1 MPVRNL
7 ILILGDQLTP
17 TISSLR
23 GAEKDRDRILMAEV
37 AEEATY
43 VRHHK
48 KKIAFVF
55 SAMRHFAEELAE
67 AGWTV
72 DYVQLGDADNSG
84 SLKGEV
90 ERAVKRLKPSSVS
103 VTEPGEYRLLA
114 DFKGWDAELGVPVD
128 IRPDARFL
136 CSRSEF
142 EGWADGRKR
151 FLMEDFC
158 RHMRVKTGLLMDGD
172 KPAGGKWNFDKD
184 NRKPAAQDLFM
195 PRPRRFEPDE
205 ITQNVLSLVETRFS
219 EHFGALD
226 PFWFAVTRDEARQA
240 FDDFL
245 DSGLPR
251 FGDFQDA
258 MLRGEPFLYHAVV
271 SPYLNAGLLDPMEL
285 CQAVDQAYR
294 DGKVP
299 INSAEGFIRQIIGWR
314 EYVCGIYWLRMPE
327 MADENFLGATRD
339 LPSFYWSGETDM
351 TCLKE
356 AITQTRDEAYAHHI
370 QRLMITGNFAMLAG
384 IEPRQVHEWY
394 LAVYA
399 DAYEWVEMPNTL
411 GMSQFAD
418 GGFLASKPYASGGNY
433 IRKMSDYCGSC
444 RYDVAQKT
452 GEDACPFNAL
462 YWDFL
467 DRNAERL
474 RGNRRLA
481 TAYSTWER
489 MGEAKQ
495 DSYRD
500 SAHVFLQGLS

>member
-17 TISSLR
+17 AISSLR
-23 GAEKDRDRILMAEV
+23 GAGKDHDRILMAEV

-90 ERAVKRLKPSSVS
+90 ARAVKRLKPSSVS

-114 DFKGWDAELGVPVD
+114 DFKGWDTELGVPVD
-128 IRPDARFL
+128 IRPDGRFL

-151 FLMEDFC
+151 FLMEDFY

-205 ITQNVLSLVETRFS
+205 ITRNVLSLVETRFA
-219 EHFGALD
+219 EHFGTLD
-226 PFWFAVTRDEARQA
+226 PFWFAVSRDEARQV
-240 FDDFL
+240 FGDFL

-258 MLRGEPFLYHAVV
+258 MLRGEPFLYHSVI

-314 EYVCGIYWLRMPE
+314 EYVRGIYWLRMPE

-452 GEDACPFNAL
+452 GKDACPFNAL